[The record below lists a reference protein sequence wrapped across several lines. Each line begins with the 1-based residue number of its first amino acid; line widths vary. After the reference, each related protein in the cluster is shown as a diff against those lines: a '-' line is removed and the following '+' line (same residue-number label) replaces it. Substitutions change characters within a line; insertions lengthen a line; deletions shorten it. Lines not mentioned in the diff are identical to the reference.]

1 MIRAAT
7 IHQSQSNVFS
17 LPPVFFGPHL
27 RYAHMESCIGLA
39 APDL

>member
-17 LPPVFFGPHL
+17 LPPVFFGLHV
-27 RYAHMESCIGLA
+27 RYAQMESCIGMRRQA
-39 APDL
+39 